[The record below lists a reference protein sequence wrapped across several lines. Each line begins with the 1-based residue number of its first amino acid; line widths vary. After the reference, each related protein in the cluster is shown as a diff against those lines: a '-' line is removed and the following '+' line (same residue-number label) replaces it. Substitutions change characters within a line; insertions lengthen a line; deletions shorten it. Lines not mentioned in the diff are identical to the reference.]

1 MVSKNL
7 EGLMVKK
14 LRLFAG
20 ISQEVRFVCR
30 DCVRIILSRLFR
42 IVCAPCLGL
51 LEQIKISILRKLRS
65 DFKLVDDNIK
75 YDVN

>member
-7 EGLMVKK
+7 EGLTVKK
-14 LRLFAG
+14 IGLFTG

-30 DCVRIILSRLFR
+30 DCVRIILARFFR

-51 LEQIKISILRKLRS
+51 FGTKKDI
-65 DFKLVDDNIK
+65 NT
-75 YDVN
+75 

>member
-1 MVSKNL
+1 
-7 EGLMVKK
+7 MVKK
-14 LRLFAG
+14 LGLFAG

-30 DCVRIILSRLFR
+30 DCVRIILSRLFG

-65 DFKLVDDNIK
+65 EFKLVDDNIK
-75 YDVN
+75 

>member
-14 LRLFAG
+14 LGLFAG
-20 ISQEVRFVCR
+20 ISQKVRFVFR

-42 IVCAPCLGL
+42 IVCTPCLGL
-51 LEQIKISILRKLRS
+51 FGTNKDINME
-65 DFKLVDDNIK
+65 FT
-75 YDVN
+75 